1 MIHEAKVTFHN
12 LQYFHFTRKQE
23 AQLYDVGRE
32 HEMNIMIDRINL
44 TFLATNE
51 DPICKIK
58 TRTIDFNIADVDKP
72 TPDN

>member
-1 MIHEAKVTFHN
+1 
-12 LQYFHFTRKQE
+12 
-23 AQLYDVGRE
+23 
-32 HEMNIMIDRINL
+32 MNIMIDRINL

-58 TRTIDFNIADVDKP
+58 TRTIDFNVADVDKP